1 MNQGAGAW
9 TRLSFTPSTGRLS
22 VEGDPYSVLG
32 KTREELTG
40 ATDPLAA
47 LPGSVA
53 GALVDGNG
61 VARDTE
67 LNLVIVPGD
76 TRYSNSVTVILE
88 KGHEYDLVSDMATGV
103 AAFGTDGTILRWNRR
118 MSYLFGPREEDV
130 KGKNVED
137 VLPPPVLYNWNSIL
151 SSVHLGHEVRLE
163 FRPSGEKKLEGVLC
177 RGGPGIIGIFSDSSE
192 NYNTTKRLRALNRL
206 NQAYIQSTETG
217 LILLDTGLRVLLCNP
232 GFERISGRKG
242 SLIGLQLHDVLPDDS
257 YRWVHEASERLLGEE
272 RAEQSAL
279 VPFNVE
285 GERHLLVRHTLRA
298 VRNEMNQAVNFVCLF
313 EDRTE
318 LTSLREEVNSLKNC
332 LTGMAGIAEEIMQG
346 DYAGVCR
353 RVLELTGS
361 RAVLRYSYDSSETLS
376 LTEVPGDWPREIK
389 GMEPAELGFPTIV
402 WRGDDHRVLAGGEL
416 GILRSSFER
425 CSLVPLGKGTANRGF
440 LLLCDPAEP
449 GYDGA
454 VLKLM
459 TSLVRSGA
467 SGSQSGDGSRTAG
480 TQAGGKD
487 MAGVILGSMA
497 FPAAL
502 FRRNGEMVHLNPPM
516 EKLTGVRADGF
527 TSGHLQAL
535 IDPEGHGLTLD
546 SLITGESPAGDPRRM
561 IWKPA
566 RLDGA
571 ATEPHVWRVSF
582 LEDHRIFTGDFG
594 YLVTGV
600 PISGETACDLSR
612 GEGAVST
619 DVIRG
624 LLGVVSMDGER
635 EILRKLAD
643 ICLEHSC
650 SGEIEVLRNGD
661 PVFSTFSE
669 AASGRTMRWQTG
681 PSLLLDGR
689 EYGTRFTPGVNVAL
703 LESLCEAVSS
713 LRGTAVIKSSS
724 VSASRSLRNSMNDLA
739 AYLEGFCTD
748 TAHRT
753 EALLSFLDA
762 SDHFAGFAR
771 TILYASETSSAAA
784 ELLKA
789 ALAVSRENY
798 RVVSLERF
806 FAGFHTAFAERGL
819 RPPTLSM
826 KEGLPEVTIMP
837 EAVLGGISM
846 LCQNHAV
853 ESPVA
858 FSLYPEAASGE
869 VQAVLTITGF
879 PENLEQTL
887 EGFHPEEPQTFGP
900 AMELAV
906 LFEILE
912 VSGCPFAGF
921 SPRGLRFVLGAV
933 SRQ

>member
-9 TRLSFTPSTGRLS
+9 IRLSFTPSTGRLS

-40 ATDPLAA
+40 ATDPLSA
-47 LPGSVA
+47 LPASVA
-53 GALVDGNG
+53 GALVEGSG
-61 VARDTE
+61 VTRDTE
-67 LNLVIVPGD
+67 LNLVLVPGD

-88 KGHEYDLVSDMATGV
+88 KGHEYDLVSDMASGV
-103 AAFGTDGTILRWNRR
+103 AAFSTDGNILRWNRR

-137 VLPPPVLYNWNSIL
+137 ILPPPVLYNWNSIL

-163 FRPSGEKKLEGVLC
+163 FRPSGEKKLEGILS

-279 VPFNVE
+279 VPFKVE
-285 GERHLLVRHTLRA
+285 GGEALLVRHTLRA

-318 LTSLREEVNSLKNC
+318 LTTLREEVDSLKNC
-332 LTGMAGIAEEIMQG
+332 LTGMAGIAEEMMQG

-353 RVLELTGS
+353 RTLELTGS

-376 LTEVPGDWPREIK
+376 LTEVHGDWPRGIK
-389 GMEPAELGFPTIV
+389 GMEPAELGFPAMV
-402 WRGDDHRVLAGGEL
+402 WRGDGHKVLAGGEL

-425 CSLVPLGKGTANRGF
+425 CSVVPLGKGTANRGF

-459 TSLVRSGA
+459 TLLVRSGTIGSQTAEGTRA
-467 SGSQSGDGSRTAG
+467 SGKQTGV
-480 TQAGGKD
+480 KD
-487 MAGVILGSMA
+487 MVGVILGSMA
-497 FPAAL
+497 FPAAI
-502 FRRNGEMVHLNPPM
+502 FRRNGELVHLNHLM
-516 EKLTGVRADGF
+516 EKLAGASAGRF
-527 TSGHLQAL
+527 TSDHLQAL

-561 IWKPA
+561 IWKPS

-571 ATEPHVWRVSF
+571 VTEPHIWRVSF
-582 LEDHRIFTGDFG
+582 LEDQRLFTGDYG
-594 YLVTGV
+594 YLITGV
-600 PISGETACDLSR
+600 PLPGETDSHLSR
-612 GEGAVST
+612 VEGAVST

-624 LLGVVSMDGER
+624 LLGVVSIEGER
-635 EILRKLAD
+635 EILRKLSD
-643 ICLEHSC
+643 ICLEHSY

-661 PVFSTFSE
+661 PVFCTFSE

-689 EYGTRFTPGVNVAL
+689 EYGTRFTPGVNVVL

-713 LRGTAVIKSSS
+713 IRGTAMIKSSS
-724 VSASRSLRNSMNDLA
+724 AGASRPLRNSMSDLA
-739 AYLEGFCTD
+739 VYLEGFCAD

-753 EALLSFLDA
+753 GALLSFLDQ

-771 TILYASETSSAAA
+771 TILYASETASAAA

-789 ALAVSRENY
+789 ALAVSRENC

-819 RPPTLSM
+819 RPPILSM

-837 EAVLGGISM
+837 EAVLRGISI
-846 LCQNHAV
+846 LCHNHAV

-858 FSLYPEAASGE
+858 FSLCPEAVSGE
-869 VQAVLTITGF
+869 VQAELTISGF
-879 PENLEQTL
+879 PENLERTL
-887 EGFHPEEPQTFGP
+887 EDSHPEGPQTFGP
-900 AMELAV
+900 SMELAV
-906 LFEILE
+906 IFEILE
-912 VSGCPFAGF
+912 VSGCSLAGF
-921 SPRGLRFVLGAV
+921 TPRGLRFVLDSV
-933 SRQ
+933 RKH